1 MRSGLTGAE
10 CTKGAISPGRYPPAV
25 FDAATSW
32 CRARGPVARAFG
44 AFFLFLVTS
53 ILVFALPVMPHL
65 ASRCVASCLSDTA
78 LYAWSFDYMAHVVTA
93 GFDPLHASVVWAPG
107 GVNLAWVTTLTG
119 PALLMTPF
127 TTWIDPI
134 FSVNVLMLLAPA
146 LAAWATYLVC
156 VRVTK
161 RFWPSVMG
169 GFVFGFSTYLNQHMR
184 AHLNLVLIFFLPL
197 AVYLVLRRIQHDIA
211 PWVFVLLLGI
221 DIAAQFTVSTELAA
235 TTAMFGGIALLGAF
249 AFGGRAL
256 RGPIVRTTLLI
267 GLSYVLAA
275 ALLSP
280 ILLAAFRD
288 PPPDVFRDPTLNS
301 VDAWSIAVPPPT
313 ARFGGDTFSSVSE
326 RFPGLPQDD
335 TAYIGLGLLLV
346 VVLFA
351 IQRRRERSTWL
362 LVGFFAL
369 ILVLA
374 LGPTIFVGGTATV
387 SGPQS
392 LIGRLPLIQHAL
404 PERYPAYAALTLA
417 VIVAMWL
424 AGSRG
429 REPDAPPAPT
439 SLVWRYG
446 LVALGVAMLS
456 INLSAEPHYHQL
468 FAGPDSVPA
477 FFTEGTYRDY
487 LAPDDTILAIPAEL
501 GEELSWQSATDMTIR
516 LARAYVGPVHP
527 SGHDEAGLLEP
538 VSQPDAKVPG
548 ESALTYFLDQR
559 EVDAVVVQEPVAP
572 QWASLLT
579 EATGAP
585 PTSVDGVSIWR
596 LPPEGALSAG

>member
-1 MRSGLTGAE
+1 VT
-10 CTKGAISPGRYPPAV
+10 
-25 FDAATSW
+25 
-32 CRARGPVARAFG
+32 RAFG
-44 AFFLFLVTS
+44 AFLLFLATS

-127 TTWIDPI
+127 TNWIDPI

-156 VRVTK
+156 VRVTQ

-169 GFVFGFSTYLNQHMR
+169 GFVLGFSTYLNQHMR
-184 AHLNLVLIFFLPL
+184 AHLNLVLLFFLPL
-197 AVYLVLRRIQHDIA
+197 AVYLVVRRVQRDIA

-221 DIAAQFTVSTELAA
+221 DLAAQFSVSTEIAA
-235 TTAMFGGIALLGAF
+235 TTALFGGIAMIGTF

-256 RGPIVRTTLLI
+256 RGPILRTTLLI
-267 GLSYVLAA
+267 GLSYMLAA
-275 ALLSP
+275 VLLSP
-280 ILLAAFRD
+280 ILLSAFHD

-301 VDAWSIAVPPPT
+301 VDAWSIVVPPTT
-313 ARFGGDTFSSVSE
+313 ARFGGETFSSLSE
-326 RFPGLPQDD
+326 RFRGLPQDG

-351 IQRRRERSTWL
+351 IQRRKERSTWL
-362 LVGFFAL
+362 LVGFLAL
-369 ILVLA
+369 TMILA
-374 LGPTIFVGGTATV
+374 LGPTIFVGGEAIVT
-387 SGPQS
+387 GPQA

-404 PERYPAYAALTLA
+404 PERYPAYASLTLA

-424 AGSRG
+424 AGARR
-429 REPDAPPAPT
+429 REPDAEASPPR
-439 SLVWRYG
+439 SHGWRYA
-446 LVALGVAMLS
+446 LVTLGIAMLS
-456 INLSAEPHYHQL
+456 INLAAEPHYHQL
-468 FAGPDSVPA
+468 FAGPDSIPA
-477 FFTEGTYRDY
+477 FFTQGTYQDY
-487 LAPDDTILAIPAEL
+487 LAPGDTILAVPAEA
-501 GEELSWQSATDMTIR
+501 GEELSWQSATDMTIH

-527 SGHDEAGLLEP
+527 RGHAGAGLLET
-538 VSQPDAKVPG
+538 VSRPDAKVPPAG
-548 ESALTYFLDQR
+548 ALTYFLEQR
-559 EVDAVVVQEPVAP
+559 AVDAVVVQEPVAP
-572 QWASLLT
+572 LWAAVLT
-579 EATGAP
+579 EVTGVE

-596 LPPEGALSAG
+596 LPPAAALSAG

>member
-1 MRSGLTGAE
+1 M
-10 CTKGAISPGRYPPAV
+10 
-25 FDAATSW
+25 
-32 CRARGPVARAFG
+32 ARGFG
-44 AFFLFLVTS
+44 AFLLFLATS

-78 LYAWSFDYMAHVVTA
+78 LYARSFDYMAHTVTA

-156 VRVTK
+156 VRVTR

-184 AHLNLVLIFFLPL
+184 AHLNLVLVFFLPL
-197 AVYLVLRRIQHDIA
+197 AVYLVLRRIQKDIA

-235 TTAMFGGIALLGAF
+235 TTAMFGGIALIGAF

-256 RGPIVRTTLLI
+256 RGPILRTTLLI
-267 GLSYVLAA
+267 GLSYVLAGL
-275 ALLSP
+275 LLSP

-301 VDAWSIAVPPPT
+301 VDAWSIVVPPPT
-313 ARFGGDTFSSVSE
+313 ARFGGETFSSLSE

-351 IQRRRERSTWL
+351 IQRRKERSTWL
-362 LVGFFAL
+362 LVGFFVL
-369 ILVLA
+369 TMVLA
-374 LGPTIFVGGTATV
+374 LGPKIFVGGKATIA
-387 SGPQS
+387 GPQS

-404 PERYPAYAALTLA
+404 PERYPAYASLTLA

-424 AGSRG
+424 AGASR
-429 REPDAPPAPT
+429 REPDANKAHA
-439 SLVWRYG
+439 WRYG
-446 LVALGVAMLS
+446 LVAIGIAMLS
-456 INLSAEPHYHQL
+456 INLAAEPHYHQL
-468 FAGPDSVPA
+468 FAGADSVPA
-477 FFTEGTYRDY
+477 FFTEGSYRDY
-487 LAPDDTILAIPAEL
+487 LTPGDTILAVPAEL

-527 SGHDEAGLLEP
+527 SGHEEAGLLEP

-548 ESALTYFLDQR
+548 EGALTFFLDQR
-559 EVDAVVVQEPVAP
+559 EVDAVVVQEPVPP
-572 QWASLLT
+572 QWSSLLT
-579 EATGAP
+579 EATGTQ

-596 LPPEGALSAG
+596 LPPTGVQGAG

>member
-1 MRSGLTGAE
+1 VLET
-10 CTKGAISPGRYPPAV
+10 
-25 FDAATSW
+25 ATSW

-44 AFFLFLVTS
+44 AFLLFLTTS
-53 ILVFALPVMPHL
+53 ILVFAFPVMPHL

-93 GFDPLHASVVWAPG
+93 GFDPLHATVVWAPG
-107 GVNLAWVTTLTG
+107 GVDLAWVTTLTG

-127 TTWIDPI
+127 TSWIDPI

-156 VRVTK
+156 VRVTQ

-169 GFVFGFSTYLNQHMR
+169 GFVFGFSTYLGQHMR

-197 AVYLVLRRIQHDIA
+197 AVYLVLRRIQRDIA

-235 TTAMFGGIALLGAF
+235 TTAMFGGVALIGAF

-275 ALLSP
+275 LLLAP
-280 ILLAAFRD
+280 ILVSAFRH

-301 VDAWSIAVPPPT
+301 IDVWSLVVPPPT
-313 ARFGGDTFSSVSE
+313 ARFGGETFSSLSKT
-326 RFPGLPQDD
+326 FPSLPQDD
-335 TAYIGLGLLLV
+335 TAYVGIALLLV

-351 IQRRRERSTWL
+351 IQRRKERATWL
-362 LVGFFAL
+362 LVGFFAF
-369 ILVLA
+369 IIVLA
-374 LGPTIFVGGTATV
+374 LGPTIFVGGEPTV

-404 PERYPAYAALTLA
+404 PERYPAYASLTLA
-417 VIVAMWL
+417 VIVALWL
-424 AGSRG
+424 AAPRR
-429 REPDAPPAPT
+429 REPDATAATPARG
-439 SLVWRYG
+439 SSAWRYG
-446 LVALGVAMLS
+446 LVTLGVVMLS

-487 LAPDDTILAIPAEL
+487 LAPGDTILAVPAEL

-527 SGHDEAGLLEP
+527 SGHEEAGLLEP
-538 VSQPDAKVPG
+538 VSQPNAKVPG
-548 ESALTYFLDQR
+548 DTALTYFLDQR
-559 EVDAVVVQEPVAP
+559 DVDAVVVQEPVAP
-572 QWASLLT
+572 QWSSLLT
-579 EATGAP
+579 ATTGAQP
-585 PTSVDGVSIWR
+585 VSVDGVSIWR
-596 LPPEGALSAG
+596 LPPAGALSAG

>member
-1 MRSGLTGAE
+1 
-10 CTKGAISPGRYPPAV
+10 
-25 FDAATSW
+25 
-32 CRARGPVARAFG
+32 
-44 AFFLFLVTS
+44 
-53 ILVFALPVMPHL
+53 MPHL

-78 LYAWSFDYMAHVVTA
+78 LYSWSFDYMAHVVTA

-107 GVNLAWVTTLTG
+107 GVNLTWVTTLTG

-134 FSVNVLMLLAPA
+134 FSVNVLMLLAPP

-235 TTAMFGGIALLGAF
+235 TTAMFGGIALLGVF

-275 ALLSP
+275 AILTP

-301 VDAWSIAVPPPT
+301 VDALSVVVPPPT
-313 ARFGGDTFSSVSE
+313 ARFGGDTFLSLSQ

-335 TAYIGLGLLLV
+335 TAYIGLGLLVV

-369 ILVLA
+369 TLVLA
-374 LGPTIFVGGTATV
+374 LGPTIFVGGNATV
-387 SGPQS
+387 TGPQS

-404 PERYPAYAALTLA
+404 PERYPAYASLTLA

-424 AGSRG
+424 AGARG
-429 REPDAPPAPT
+429 REPDAPPAAT
-439 SLVWRYG
+439 SLMLRYG

-456 INLSAEPHYHQL
+456 INLSAEPHYHQQ

-487 LAPDDTILAIPAEL
+487 LAPGDTILAVPAEL

-527 SGHDEAGLLEP
+527 NGHDEAGLLEP

-559 EVDAVVVQEPVAP
+559 GVDAVVVQEPVAP

-596 LPPEGALSAG
+596 LPPDGALSAG